1 VTSTFAI
8 PMQTASFSTHELT
21 EVPELTELVRGHEE
35 GLLARLTSLVCRQ
48 SVTLDLGSVRRIDAA
63 GVATLLALYTSARA
77 AGHCFRVTNLAPR
90 VAEVLAL
97 VGLERILLSRS
108 AARKPH
114 SGQRFQLH
122 AA

>member
-1 VTSTFAI
+1 MTSTFAI
-8 PMQTASFSTHELT
+8 PMQTTNFSAGELT
-21 EVPELTELVRGHEE
+21 EAPELTELVRGHEQ
-35 GLLARLTSLVCRQ
+35 GLLARLTPLLRRR